1 VGLVRQ
7 AYITAEGFDF
17 ARTVEE
23 DIRFGYVV
31 DLPFRIRLG
40 ELYRHKFTFRG
51 KTFEIVLYNKYPIPW
66 GTSIDQLLRDG
77 KPFSARLTR
86 ALVIVRQPG
95 ISPDSLYKVR
105 NWSPKEGE
113 TPPLNPIGSPFAAM
127 EALNHFVAAYAT
139 GTKQLFGG
147 KPLRFFRTID
157 FFDFVCWTIAIFC
170 PPDEDLSD
178 DDCLGAFNIK
188 VDREF
193 IPSGSLYG
201 DFDDLHV
208 DETRLSI
215 DEHLRLQ
222 ESFIHYEL
230 AFEAKSKMVAGDY
243 IGALLLAVAAL
254 EGAHA
259 AFVHQELGRRLPNS
273 ESVLPE
279 EFIRELG
286 MSLCNRL
293 TPYLLM
299 GEQERPNSELIMQA
313 GHGLKIRNEI
323 MHSLRN
329 RKGQYRLRTRTNKE
343 IIEAYSA
350 VLKLY
355 DSYVSAIADRV
366 KAMDAQQ

>member
-7 AYITAEGFDF
+7 AYLTAEGFDF

-51 KTFEIVLYNKYPIPW
+51 KAFEIVLYNKYPIPR

-77 KPFSARLTR
+77 KPLSARLTR
-86 ALVIVRQPG
+86 ALVLVRQPG
-95 ISPDSLYKVR
+95 ISPNSLDNVR

-113 TPPLNPIGSPFAAM
+113 TPPINPIGSTFAAM
-127 EALNHFVAAYAT
+127 EALNHFVVAYAT
-139 GTKQLFGG
+139 GAKQLFGG
-147 KPLRFFRTID
+147 KPLRLFRTND
-157 FFDFVCWTIAIFC
+157 FFDFVCWNIAIFW

-178 DDCLGAFNIK
+178 DDCSGAFNIK

-193 IPSGSLYG
+193 ISTGSFYG
-201 DFDDLHV
+201 DSDDLQV

-254 EGAHA
+254 EGVHA
-259 AFVHQELGRRLPNS
+259 AFVQRQFRLRLPIG
-273 ESVLPE
+273 EKDLPE
-279 EFIRELG
+279 EFIHELG
-286 MSLCNRL
+286 MSLCNKI

-299 GEQERPNSELIMQA
+299 EQGERPDPELISKA
-313 GHGLKIRNEI
+313 GHGLKMRNEI
-323 MHSLRN
+323 MHSLQNKR
-329 RKGQYRLRTRTNKE
+329 GEYRIRTRSNKE
-343 IIEAYSA
+343 ISDAYSA
-350 VLKLY
+350 VLKVY
-355 DSYVSAIADRV
+355 EHYISALAKRV
-366 KAMDAQQ
+366 GQ